1 MNNKCAFNCRREF
14 HLDRMD
20 TRIMQAL
27 GDRYGRYIYIEKNII
42 LARDTEDCG
51 KPFDGACMITS
62 PSRVA
67 YLLKDY
73 KYLNEVLERKVGI
86 LDKEEYDKMY
96 HRRMEPIQEQKGRQD
111 DNQ

>member
-1 MNNKCAFNCRREF
+1 MKNKCANCSREF
-14 HLDRMD
+14 HLDRM
-20 TRIMQAL
+20 TERIKQAL
-27 GDRYGRYIYIEKNII
+27 GDRYDRYIEQDII
-42 LARDTEDCG
+42 LAKDTEDCE

-73 KYLNEVLERKVGI
+73 KYLNEVLDRRVGI

-96 HRRMEPIQEQKGRQD
+96 FRRMETIQQQKGEQD
-111 DNQ
+111 DK

>member
-1 MNNKCAFNCRREF
+1 MKNECANCSREF

-20 TRIMQAL
+20 SRIMQAL
-27 GDRYGRYIYIEKNII
+27 GDRYYIYKKQGII
-42 LARDTEDCG
+42 LAQDTEDCG

-73 KYLNEVLERKVGI
+73 KYLDEVLDKRVGI
-86 LDKEEYDKMY
+86 LDKEEYNKMY
-96 HRRMEPIQEQKGRQD
+96 FRRMETIQ
-111 DNQ
+111 

>member
-1 MNNKCAFNCRREF
+1 MSKCAFNCRREF
-14 HLDRMD
+14 HLDRM
-20 TRIMQAL
+20 TQRIRQAL
-27 GDRYGRYIYIEKNII
+27 GGDRYDRYIKQDII
-42 LARDTEDCG
+42 LAKDTEDCE

-73 KYLNEVLERKVGI
+73 KYLNEVLDRRVGI
-86 LDKEEYDKMY
+86 LDKEEYNKMFF
-96 HRRMEPIQEQKGRQD
+96 RRMEPIQEQKGRQD